1 MNGLTDRKLNIVSED
16 FPLTGIP
23 MKHLVVHYFADP
35 DFWMHGYFQGT
46 WMHGYFQGT
55 GKQDSDIFLNTHLFG
70 AIRDLLQ
77 ISPLILIELK

>member
-1 MNGLTDRKLNIVSED
+1 
-16 FPLTGIP
+16 

-46 WMHGYFQGT
+46 
-55 GKQDSDIFLNTHLFG
+55 GKQDSEIFLNTQLFG

-77 ISPLILIELK
+77 ISPLILIEFK